1 MNNKMKG
8 ESVNPVAPV
17 NEYNNVRS
25 NQENNNGKGFDSHP
39 YGSEIEPR
47 ITMFGH
53 VFTMSELEALS
64 IFSGKLQAAG
74 TTLLSADQSIP
85 DGSIFIMKV
94 INHEMNVSFGGF
106 LKK

>member
-1 MNNKMKG
+1 MNRKVKS
-8 ESVNPVAPV
+8 ESVTPVAPL
-17 NEYNNVRS
+17 NRYNNVRS
-25 NQENNNGKGFDSHP
+25 NRGNNNGKGFESHP
-39 YGSEIEPR
+39 YSSKIEPC

-53 VFTMSELEALS
+53 VFTISELEAIS
-64 IFSGKLQAAG
+64 IFSNKLQAAG

-94 INHEMNVSFGGF
+94 INHEMNVSFGGL